1 MEFQLIK
8 SAQELDESEAPII
21 KPPHVVIFYWYD
33 GKFRNV
39 IRHFAPNQN
48 LRHNQV
54 KKLQELYQPQDDYCG
69 LTKEQVFSVFL
80 EKFNGQQGWYLA
92 DLKAKQYFFFSEHEQ
107 FKNKLTELSST

>member
-8 SAQELDESEAPII
+8 SAQELDSLETPII

-48 LRHNQV
+48 ISHNQL
-54 KKLQELYQPQDDYCG
+54 KKLEQLYQPQDDYCG
-69 LTKEQVFSVFL
+69 LTKEEVFSVFL
-80 EKFNGQQGWYLA
+80 EKFNGQQGWYVA
-92 DLKAKQYFFFSEHEQ
+92 DLKNREYFFFLEHDQ
-107 FKNKLTELSST
+107 MKLKLKQLANR